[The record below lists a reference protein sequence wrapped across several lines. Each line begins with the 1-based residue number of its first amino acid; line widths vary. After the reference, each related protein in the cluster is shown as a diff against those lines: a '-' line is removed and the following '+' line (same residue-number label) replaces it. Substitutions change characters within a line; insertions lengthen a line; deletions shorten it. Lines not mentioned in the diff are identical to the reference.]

1 MRIGKQDQPHS
12 AICTS
17 NADSIT
23 VRGLDLC
30 SEIIGEFGFTE
41 YFYFLVTGR
50 RPEETE
56 RRLTDAVLAAIAEHG
71 LVPTVQAA
79 RMTLTAAPD
88 AFQGAVAAG
97 LLGCGTVVAGS
108 SEVAGRFLAGL
119 VSEVGDGNAEDVV
132 TARLSDMRAQRQPV
146 PGYGH
151 PQHSEGDPRAHRLI
165 ALADEYGA
173 RGAHVDMLE
182 RVEGAI
188 PDIYGRKLPINV
200 SGAIPAVMLDIGFP
214 LNALK
219 GLPILARTA
228 SLIAHLH
235 EEYDR
240 PIGFVMAHHADQ
252 AIEYDGPP
260 AKCAAAE

>member
-1 MRIGKQDQPHS
+1 MRIGKQDQPYS

-17 NADSIT
+17 TADSIT

-30 SEIIGEFGFTE
+30 TQIMGEFGFTE
-41 YFYFLVTGR
+41 YFYFLVTGK
-50 RPEETE
+50 RPGETE
-56 RRLTDAVLAAIAEHG
+56 RKLTDAVLASIAEHG

-97 LLGCGTVVAGS
+97 LLGCGSVVAGS
-108 SEVAGRFLAGL
+108 SEIAGRFLVELLDEA
-119 VSEVGDGNAEDVV
+119 GDGDVDAFV
-132 TARLSDMRAQRQPV
+132 KARLGEMRAARKPV

-151 PQHSEGDPRAHRLI
+151 PQHSEGDPRALRLI
-165 ALADEYGA
+165 ELAEAHGA
-173 RGAHVDMLE
+173 RGAHIDMLV
-182 RVEGAI
+182 RVEEAI
-188 PDIYGRKLPINV
+188 PGIYGRRLPINV

-214 LNALK
+214 VNALK

-228 SLIAHLH
+228 SLIAHLQ
-235 EEYDR
+235 EEYER
-240 PIGFVMAHHADQ
+240 PIGFVMSHHADE

-260 AKCAAAE
+260 ATRTAAE

>member
-1 MRIGKQDQPHS
+1 MRIGKQDQPFT

-17 NADSIT
+17 TADTIT

-41 YFYFLVTGR
+41 YFYFLVTGK
-50 RPEETE
+50 RPDDTQ
-56 RRLTDAVLAAIAEHG
+56 RKLTDAVLASIAEHG

-97 LLGCGTVVAGS
+97 ILGCGSVVAGS
-108 SEVAGRFLAGL
+108 SEVAGRFL
-119 VSEVGDGNAEDVV
+119 VSLLDEVGDGDADEIVK
-132 TARLSDMRAQRQPV
+132 ARLEEMRAARKPV

-165 ALADEYGA
+165 ELAEKHDASGRHIE
-173 RGAHVDMLE
+173 MLQ
-182 RVEGAI
+182 RVERII
-188 PDIYGRKLPINV
+188 PEFWGRRLPINV

-214 LNALK
+214 VGALK

-235 EEYDR
+235 EEFER
-240 PIGFVMAHHADQ
+240 PIGFIMSHHADL
-252 AIEYDGPP
+252 AIEYDGEP
-260 AKCAAAE
+260 ASSAAAE